1 MESITNMQNV
11 WRMRNITLEGKII
24 TFKTLALSKIA
35 YLTLITSF
43 SKQLFQEIQRIQKAF
58 IWNNLTPKIKHETW
72 CNSFE
77 KGGLKNID
85 IIRKLQVFNAHGL
98 NDYMMTSFMNGN

>member
-1 MESITNMQNV
+1 MQNV
-11 WRMRNITLEGKII
+11 WRIGNITLERKII
-24 TFKTLALSKIA
+24 TFKTLALSKIV

-58 IWNNLTPKIKHETW
+58 IWNNLTPKINHETW

-77 KGGLKNID
+77 KGGLKNVD
-85 IIRKLQVFNAHGL
+85 IIRKLQVFNTHGL
-98 NDYMMTSFMNGN
+98 NNYMMTSFINGK

>member
-1 MESITNMQNV
+1 MQNV
-11 WRMRNITLEGKII
+11 WRIGNITLERKII
-24 TFKTLALSKIA
+24 TFKTLALSKIV

-58 IWNNLTPKIKHETW
+58 IWNNLTPKINHETW

-77 KGGLKNID
+77 KGSLKNVD
-85 IIRKLQVFNAHGL
+85 IIRKLQVFNTHGL
-98 NDYMMTSFMNGN
+98 NNYMMTSFINGK